1 MDTIKFVIEQ
11 YVEEEFGFGFP
22 VINIYINGRN
32 LIDLVSEI
40 ENRQPG
46 LDNKDF
52 TRSGYLGFEVTRF
65 ERFHSEMLGK
75 KAFPKSV
82 LLTCTCTFEQCNCLM
97 AEIVFEAQVVT
108 WSAIKNPWL
117 GGPTPSPF
125 LDPEEAQEAGW
136 KPVDYADLGP
146 FVFDREQYLVAL
158 DKVTQEWESNR
169 DLFFPPA
176 SSTSHEA
183 SEYGL
188 FGGVAFGK

>member
-11 YVEEEFGFGFP
+11 YAEAEYGFSFP

-65 ERFHSEMLGK
+65 ERFRNEMLGK

-97 AEIVFEAQVVT
+97 AEIVFEAQTVI
-108 WSAIKNPWL
+108 WSAIKNPQL
-117 GGPTPSPF
+117 GEPTPSPF
-125 LDPEEAQEAGW
+125 LAQEVGW
-136 KPVDYADLGP
+136 KPVDYSDLGP
-146 FVFDREQYLVAL
+146 FVFDHEQYLAAL

-169 DLFFPPA
+169 DLFFHPA
-176 SSTSHEA
+176 SSTSHDA

-188 FGGVAFGK
+188 LGGVAFG